1 MVINMSAQPYCM
13 VDTTSNICDNV
24 VMWDGNPDTW
34 TPPPSHL
41 MLVQATTPAKLWEL
55 NPEKTAYVLQVQM
68 GAGQI
73 NFTWDG
79 TYLTTN
85 EPEPVVPTQPAVSG
99 AQTL

>member
-13 VDTTSNICDNV
+13 IDTATNICNNV
-24 VMWDGNPDTW
+24 VMWDGNSDTW

-41 MLVQATTPAKLWEL
+41 MLVQATTPAKVWEYDSVS
-55 NPEKTAYVLQVQM
+55 KTWSLGVQV

-73 NFTWDG
+73 NFAWDG
-79 TYLTTN
+79 TYLITN
-85 EPEPVVPTQPAVSG
+85 DPEPVAPTQPVTNG